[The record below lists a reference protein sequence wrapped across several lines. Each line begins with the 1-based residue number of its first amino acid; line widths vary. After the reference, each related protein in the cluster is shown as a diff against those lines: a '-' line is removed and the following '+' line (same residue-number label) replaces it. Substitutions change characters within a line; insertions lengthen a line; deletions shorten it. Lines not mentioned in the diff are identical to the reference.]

1 MVSPASAGTLSAPR
15 RRVSQSCTVTAA
27 ANIDGAA
34 IAANHSCAA
43 MSPPARPSHDAPP
56 LSWCV
61 IRNAAANGNRRTA
74 RSGRTHLQLSGIC
87 VSTSR
92 VGTFGVGVAEALKFD
107 VFFDYLC
114 PFVYRASVLL
124 DAVQRSGRRDIEVRW
139 RYFSLTQ
146 VNSKDDG
153 WKVWTA
159 PASEAVRGRLA
170 FAAAE
175 ASRRQGRFE
184 GFHGALLAARH
195 RERLDIDDRDVLE
208 RVARGQGLDME
219 QLRRDMAD
227 PA

>member
-1 MVSPASAGTLSAPR
+1 MV
-15 RRVSQSCTVTAA
+15 VV
-27 ANIDGAA
+27 
-34 IAANHSCAA
+34 
-43 MSPPARPSHDAPP
+43 
-56 LSWCV
+56 
-61 IRNAAANGNRRTA
+61 
-74 RSGRTHLQLSGIC
+74 
-87 VSTSR
+87 
-92 VGTFGVGVAEALKFD
+92 EALKID

-159 PASEAVRGRLA
+159 PASESVRGRLA

-227 PA
+227 PAILGVLARDHTQAVAEHGIFGTPTLVFADGASAYVRLAEEVSADESLDVFERLVAVAASEPKILEIKRPRKPGLGS